1 MALIKNPF
9 DHDLPPG
16 DARLVHVH
24 LDGEWVEVPAGLNVI
39 EVAHRFGKQI
49 PHYCY
54 HPKLSISG
62 NCRMCLFEMGMP
74 RLGPDRKPI
83 LDGDG
88 HPELQW
94 MPRPQIA
101 CATTAFPGLGI
112 RTTSTLVESCQKG
125 VMEFLLANHPLDC
138 PICDQAG
145 ECKLQ
150 EFAFDYGKGRSR
162 FVEDKV
168 RKPKRVDIGPRILLD
183 DERCILCT
191 RCIRFARELAGD
203 DCLGIT
209 ERGGYNRIAIHP
221 EKRFTSDYSLNT
233 ADICPVGALTTKD
246 FRFRM
251 RVWFLKE
258 TKSICVD
265 CATGCNVTI
274 GSREGTVHRLTP
286 RVNEAVNS
294 HWMCDQGRLGFHPI
308 HSKHRVLEPARR
320 EENGL
325 FPGEWSLLLGQV
337 AEALRKLEPSSLA
350 FLVSARLTNEELFLV
365 RSLRDL
371 LAGESAILTEVVPR
385 KGQADGLLRSD
396 DLNPNSRGARILGI
410 GADGEKLS
418 VLRQRIEEGQLSGL
432 FCLHEDAVA
441 AGLPGELLGSLSVLV
456 WQGIL
461 IDQTYERAHWVLP
474 GASFA
479 EKSGS
484 MVNRADRVQRLE
496 RAIPAPGRSR
506 EDVWILRGLLL
517 ALGGEEPGQSGPE
530 VFPKMAATIPAFHG
544 LTWAGLGDQGQP
556 LPVEVR

>member
-1 MALIKNPF
+1 MALIRNPF
-9 DHDLPPG
+9 DHDLPSADSP
-16 DARLVHVH
+16 RVHVQ
-24 LDGEWVEVPAGLNVI
+24 LDGTWVEVPLGLNVI
-39 EVAHRFGKQI
+39 EVARRFGKLI

-54 HPKLSISG
+54 HPKLSIAG
-62 NCRMCLFEMGMP
+62 NCRMCLFEMGTP
-74 RLGPDRKPI
+74 KRGPDRKPI
-83 LDGDG
+83 LDAEGR
-88 HPELQW
+88 PELQW

-101 CATTAFPGLGI
+101 CATTAFEGLGI
-112 RTTSTLVESCQKG
+112 RTGSPLAESCQKG

-150 EFAFDYGKGRSR
+150 EHAFDYGKGRSR
-162 FVEDKV
+162 FEEDKV

-191 RCIRFARELAGD
+191 RCIRFAHELAGD

-209 ERGGYNRIAIHP
+209 ERGGYNRISIHP
-221 EKRFTSDYSLNT
+221 DKRFTSDYSLNT

-246 FRFRM
+246 FRFQM

-274 GSREGTVHRLTP
+274 GSREGLVYRLAP

-294 HWMCDQGRLGFHPI
+294 HWMCDQGRLGFHSI

-320 EENGL
+320 EETAL
-325 FPGEWSLLLGQV
+325 FPGEWSPLLDKLV
-337 AEALRKLEPSSLA
+337 ESLRGIEPSSIALLA
-350 FLVSARLTNEELFLV
+350 SARLTNEELFLIG
-365 RSLRDL
+365 RLREL
-371 LAGESAILTEVVPR
+371 LGGESEVLTEVVPR

-396 DLNPNSRGARILGI
+396 DLHPNSQGARILGI
-410 GADGEKLS
+410 GADGERLPE
-418 VLRQRIEEGQLSGL
+418 LRKRIEEGKVRAL

-441 AGLPGELLGSLSVLV
+441 AGISEERLSGLSLLV

-461 IDQTYERAHWVLP
+461 ADKTFEKAHWVLP

-479 EKSGS
+479 EKQGS
-484 MVNRADRVQRLE
+484 MVNRAGRVQRLE
-496 RAIPAPGRSR
+496 PAIPTPGRSK
-506 EDVWILRGLLL
+506 EDLWILRRLIL
-517 ALGGEEPGQSGPE
+517 ALQGEDWGRNAPE
-530 VFPKMAATIPAFHG
+530 VFSKMATTIPAFGG
-544 LTWAGLGDQGQP
+544 LTWTGLGDQGAP
-556 LPVEVR
+556 LPVQAR

>member
-16 DARLVHVH
+16 DARMVHVH

-39 EVAHRFGKQI
+39 EVARRFGKLI

-74 RLGPDRKPI
+74 KLGPDRKPI
-83 LDGDG
+83 VDGEG

-112 RTTSTLVESCQKG
+112 RTSSTLVESCQKG

-162 FVEDKV
+162 FVEEKV

-209 ERGGYNRIAIHP
+209 ERGGYNRLSIHP
-221 EKRFTSDYSLNT
+221 EKRFTSNYSLNT

-246 FRFRM
+246 FRFQM

-265 CATGCNVTI
+265 CATGCNVTV
-274 GSREGTVHRLTP
+274 GSREGIVYRLTP
-286 RVNEAVNS
+286 RINEAVNS

-320 EENGL
+320 DENGL
-325 FPGEWSLLLGQV
+325 FPGEWALLLGQV
-337 AEALRKLEPSSLA
+337 AEALRKLEPSSVA

-371 LAGESAILTEVVPR
+371 LGGEPAILTEVVPR

-418 VLRQRIEEGQLSGL
+418 LLRQRIEEGRVSGL
-432 FCLHEDAVA
+432 FCLQEDAVA
-441 AGLPGELLGSLSVLV
+441 AGLPEDLLGRLSVLV

-461 IDQTYERAHWVLP
+461 VDKTCEKAHWVLP

-479 EKSGS
+479 EKNGS
-484 MVNRADRVQRLE
+484 MVNRAGRVQRLE
-496 RAIPAPGRSR
+496 RAIASPGRSR
-506 EDVWILRGLLL
+506 EDAWILRKLLL
-517 ALGGEEPGQSGPE
+517 ALGGEEPGQSSPE
-530 VFPKMAATIPAFHG
+530 IFAKMAATIPAFHG

-556 LPVEVR
+556 LPAEAR

>member
-9 DHDLPPG
+9 DHDLPPA
-16 DARLVHVH
+16 DARPVPVQ
-24 LDGEWVEVPAGLNVI
+24 LDGQWVEVPAGLNVI
-39 EVAHRFGKQI
+39 EVARRFGKLI

-54 HPKLSISG
+54 HPKLSIAG
-62 NCRMCLFEMGMP
+62 NCRMCLFEMGTP
-74 RLGPDRKPI
+74 KLGPDRKPV
-83 LDGDG
+83 LDGEG
-88 HPELQW
+88 RPVLQW

-112 RTTSTLVESCQKG
+112 RTSSPLVESCQKG

-168 RKPKRVDIGPRILLD
+168 RKPKRVDIGPRIVLD

-191 RCIRFARELAGD
+191 RCIRFAREIAGD

-209 ERGGYNRIAIHP
+209 ERGGVSRLAIHP
-221 EKRFTSDYSLNT
+221 QKRFTSDYSLNT
-233 ADICPVGALTTKD
+233 VDICPVGALTSKD

-274 GSREGTVHRLTP
+274 GSREGIVYRLTP

-294 HWMCDQGRLGFHPI
+294 HWMCDQGRLGFHYI
-308 HSKHRVLEPARR
+308 HSKQRVLEPARR
-320 EENGL
+320 EENQL
-325 FPGEWSLLLGQV
+325 FPGEWSFLLAQA
-337 AEALRKLEPSSLA
+337 AEALRRLEPGTLA
-350 FLVSARLTNEELFLV
+350 ILASARLTNEELFLV
-365 RSLRDL
+365 RCLRDL
-371 LAGESAILTEVVPR
+371 LGGPAVLTEVVPR

-396 DLNPNSRGARILGI
+396 DLNPNSRGARLLEI
-410 GADGEKLS
+410 GSGGERLPE
-418 VLRQRIEEGQLSGL
+418 LRRRIEEGTVKGL

-441 AGLPGELLGSLSVLV
+441 AGLPEEGLEKLSVLL
-456 WQGIL
+456 WQGL
-461 IDQTYERAHWVLP
+461 LADKTYEKAHWVLP

-484 MVNRADRVQRLE
+484 MVNRAGRVQRLG
-496 RAIPAPGRSR
+496 RAIPPPGRAR
-506 EDVWILRGLLL
+506 EDLWILRSLLL
-517 ALGGEEPGQSGPE
+517 ALGGEDPGASSAE
-530 VFPKMAATIPAFHG
+530 IFAKMAAAVPAFGG
-544 LTWAGLGDQGQP
+544 LSWAGLGDQGHP
-556 LPVEVR
+556 LPGDAR